1 MHALL
6 FEMHRQRCDPR
17 HVVLRDIPL
26 RILLLLSR
34 RRQIQDEK
42 TDVVFVSLSEAYMLH
57 AR

>member
-6 FEMHRQRCDPR
+6 FEMHRQRCGPR

-42 TDVVFVSLSEAYMLH
+42 TDVVFVSLSEAYILH